1 MKKPLVI
8 LTGPTA
14 VGKTD
19 LSIQLAKKING
30 EIISADSIQV
40 YKFLDI
46 GSAKVMPEEMQ
57 GIKHYLIDE
66 IDPKEEF
73 NIYKFKD
80 LATKYINEIHSK
92 NKIPIIV
99 GGTGFYIQSVIYD
112 IEFSDTETDN
122 EYRDYLYD
130 YAKDN
135 SPEKLHDLLK
145 DIDPEAANEIH
156 FNNIKRVIR
165 ALEYYKQ
172 TGEKISKHNK
182 DQKEKESV
190 FNFEY
195 FVLNMDRSILY
206 ERINER
212 VDIMLAKGL
221 VKEVEALLNIGLNRN
236 MVSMQGIGYK
246 EIIEYLYN
254 ELSLDEAVEKIK
266 KETRHYAKRQLTWFK
281 REKTVTWL
289 DYEKFNFK
297 KDSIFEY
304 MIERLTIKEII

>member
-1 MKKPLVI
+1 M
-8 LTGPTA
+8 
-14 VGKTD
+14 
-19 LSIQLAKKING
+19 
-30 EIISADSIQV
+30 
-40 YKFLDI
+40 
-46 GSAKVMPEEMQ
+46 
-57 GIKHYLIDE
+57 
-66 IDPKEEF
+66 
-73 NIYKFKD
+73 NI
-80 LATKYINEIHSK
+80 E
-92 NKIPIIV
+92 
-99 GGTGFYIQSVIYD
+99 
-112 IEFSDTETDN
+112 
-122 EYRDYLYD
+122 DYLYD

-135 SPEKLHDLLK
+135 SPEKLHDILK

-195 FVLNMDRSILY
+195 FVLNMDRSMLY

-221 VKEVEALLNIGLNRN
+221 VKEVEALLNLGLNRN
-236 MVSMQGIGYK
+236 MISMQGIGYK